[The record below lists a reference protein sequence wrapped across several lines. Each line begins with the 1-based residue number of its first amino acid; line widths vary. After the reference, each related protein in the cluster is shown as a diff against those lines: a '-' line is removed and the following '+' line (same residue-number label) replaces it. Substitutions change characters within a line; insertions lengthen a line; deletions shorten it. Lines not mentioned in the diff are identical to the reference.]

1 MRQPRFWFKQNS
13 FWQKRLAPLGWFYG
27 WSVRRRLAKS
37 HPYKS
42 QKKVICVGN
51 ICVGGTGKTPL
62 SLFIAQQLIKR
73 GYKVAFL
80 NHGYK
85 SQKQNIWVDV
95 AHPEGVSD
103 EALLLANIAPT
114 VVNKD
119 RAEGMALLDK
129 SDAQVVIMDDGFQ
142 NPSVAKDFSVLVFNG
157 QKGIG
162 NGLCLPVGPLR
173 EPLEQGLP
181 RAQSVVIIG
190 KDQTGL
196 KKKIH
201 RLAPKMPVFEAQ
213 LVPTI
218 SLNKQTGIAFAGIG
232 YPEKFF
238 EQLRAMGVTLTRTV
252 RFPDHYQYK
261 DSDIERLLAYGCPL
275 FTTQKDLVK
284 IAPKYHNKI
293 TAVPVQIQISS
304 DFVQLVEKQ
313 L

>member
-1 MRQPRFWFKQNS
+1 MRQPRFWFTQNS
-13 FWQKRLAPLGWFYG
+13 FWQKNLAPLGWLYA
-27 WSVRRRLAKS
+27 WSVRRRLTKTK
-37 HPYKS
+37 PYRSK
-42 QKKVICVGN
+42 KKVICIGN
-51 ICVGGTGKTPL
+51 ICIGGTGKTPL
-62 SLFIAQQLIKR
+62 SLFVAQQLIKR

-85 SQKQNIWVDV
+85 SQQQNIWVDM

-103 EALLLANIAPT
+103 EALLLANVAPT
-114 VVNKD
+114 VVNRN
-119 RAEGMALLDK
+119 RAQGMALLDK

-157 QKGIG
+157 QTGVG

-190 KDQTGL
+190 EDKTGL
-196 KKKIH
+196 KEKIKK
-201 RLAPKMPVFEAQ
+201 LSPSMPVFEAQ

-218 SLNKQTGIAFAGIG
+218 SLRGQTGVAFAGIG

-238 EQLRAMGVTLTRTV
+238 DQLRAMGVQLVRTM
-252 RFPDHYQYK
+252 RFPDHYQYT
-261 DSDIERLLAYGCPL
+261 DADIERLLSLGYKL

-293 TAVPVQIQISS
+293 TAVPVQIQISPEFIQ
-304 DFVQLVEKQ
+304 FVETKL
-313 L
+313 

>member
-1 MRQPRFWFKQNS
+1 MKQPHFWFN
-13 FWQKRLAPLGWFYG
+13 QKSVLVKKLAFLGWLYG
-27 WSVRRRLAKS
+27 WSVRHRFAKS
-37 HPYKS
+37 HAYKS
-42 QKKVICVGN
+42 TKKVICVGN
-51 ICVGGTGKTPL
+51 ICIGGTGKTPL

-85 SQKQNIWVDV
+85 SQKQNIWVDM

-103 EALLLANIAPT
+103 EALLLAGTAPT
-114 VVNKD
+114 VVNRN
-119 RAEGMALLDK
+119 RAQGMALLDQ

-142 NPSVAKDFSVLVFNG
+142 NPSVSKDFSVLVFNG

-196 KKKIH
+196 TKKIH
-201 RLAPKMPVFEAQ
+201 KIAPKMPVFEAQ

-218 SLNKQTGIAFAGIG
+218 SLKNQTGIAFAGIG

-238 EQLRAMGVTLTRTV
+238 EQLRTMGVRLTRTI

-261 DSDIERLLAYGCPL
+261 DADVERLLSYGEKL

-293 TAVPVQIQISS
+293 TAVPVQIQIPP
-304 DFVQLVEKQ
+304 DFIQSLEKK